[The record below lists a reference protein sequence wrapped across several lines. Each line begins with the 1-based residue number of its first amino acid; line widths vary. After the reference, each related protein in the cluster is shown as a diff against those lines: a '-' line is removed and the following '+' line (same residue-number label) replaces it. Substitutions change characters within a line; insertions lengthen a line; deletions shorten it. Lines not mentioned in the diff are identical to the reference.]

1 MSFQATTS
9 NAVLGISGPCEAPG
23 TGVTNASRTRPDAA
37 SLWPKPITG
46 MRSLLGFGGDQ
57 LPVRI
62 ARGDVE
68 RERPYVGD
76 LGHLVRI
83 ALDDGT
89 VAVPR
94 HRHELRHEADGH
106 LRGASTHLRPDDLG
120 GIDRHEA
127 GLG

>member
-1 MSFQATTS
+1 MSFQVTTS

-23 TGVTNASRTRPDAA
+23 TGVTNASRSRPDPE
-37 SLWPKPITG
+37 SLGRRPRTG

-62 ARGDVE
+62 TRGNVAREG
-68 RERPYVGD
+68 PYVGH

-89 VAVPR
+89 IAVPR
-94 HRHELRHEADGH
+94 DRHKLRHEADGH
-106 LRGASTHLRPDDLG
+106 LRGAPTHVGPDDL
-120 GIDRHEA
+120 
-127 GLG
+127 